1 MEEPKITEE
10 KSIMNITFQDGTKI
24 PVNAKT
30 IYTKHSNGRV
40 DCKIEIE
47 KPIELSGKQEKIQ

>member
-1 MEEPKITEE
+1 MEPEVTEE
-10 KSIMNITFQDGTKI
+10 NSVMSLTLKDGTKI

-40 DCKIEIE
+40 DCKIELQ
-47 KPIELSGKQEKIQ
+47 KPLDMSGKSEKT

>member
-1 MEEPKITEE
+1 MEQEPIITEE
-10 KSIMNITFQDGTKI
+10 QSMMTITLKDGTKV
-24 PVNAKT
+24 PVKAKT

-47 KPIELSGKQEKIQ
+47 KPINLGGQTKI